1 MSLAIRLA
9 LAAGLA
15 VGGLAHAAADAPAQL
30 DPAGEKLYRSAC
42 VICHASGVANAP
54 KLGDKQA
61 WAPFLAQG
69 ADALLA
75 TVLKGKGAMPP
86 RGGTAADEATL
97 RAAVAY
103 MMDAAR

>member
-1 MSLAIRLA
+1 MSSVSRTL

-15 VGGLAHAAADAPAQL
+15 LGGMASAVADSPAQL

-42 VICHASGVANAP
+42 VVCHASGVANAP

-75 TVLKGKGAMPP
+75 TVLKGKG
-86 RGGTAADEATL
+86 GGTAADEATL

-103 MMDAAR
+103 MMAAAR